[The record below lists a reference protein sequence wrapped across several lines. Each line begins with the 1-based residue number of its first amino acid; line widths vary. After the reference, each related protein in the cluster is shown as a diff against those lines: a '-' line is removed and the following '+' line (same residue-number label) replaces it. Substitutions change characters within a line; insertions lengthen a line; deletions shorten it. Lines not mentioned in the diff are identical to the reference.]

1 MDKSF
6 PNWQQTIN
14 DHSDD
19 SDGQGFCLQR
29 EMEEGRFIRERGKK
43 EGTEIAW
50 IVKGRGTQGF

>member
-14 DHSDD
+14 DRSDD

-43 EGTEIAW
+43 RKEP
-50 IVKGRGTQGF
+50 K